1 MEEQANHKGYRI
13 NDQFGDYFVTF
24 TVVGWMDIFTRKECR
39 HIIVESLKFC
49 QKEKGLIIYAWVLM
63 DSHLHMAVGAKEGS
77 DGWSAIIRDFK
88 KFTARKLIK
97 WCTTSNKE
105 SRREWIDVVLK
116 YHGRHKKEVEKY
128 KFWKN
133 RNRPIEL
140 LSPRFI
146 SQKINYIHNNP
157 VAAEIVDRPE
167 EYRYSSAR
175 NYVGRDDYLIEVEII
190 DFGVQEGFV
199 MT

>member
-1 MEEQANHKGYRI
+1 MQKPKDHKGYRI
-13 NDQFGDYFVTF
+13 DDQFGDYFVTF

-39 HIIVESLKFC
+39 HIIVDSLKYC
-49 QKEKGLIIYAWVLM
+49 QENKGLIIYAWVLM
-63 DSHLHMAVGAKEGS
+63 DSHLHMAIGAKEGS
-77 DGWSAIIRDFK
+77 SGLSAIIRDFK
-88 KFTARKLIK
+88 KFTARKLIE
-97 WCTTSNKE
+97 WCTTSKRE
-105 SRREWIDVVLK
+105 SRREWIDIVLK
-116 YHGRHKKEVEKY
+116 YHGKHKQEVKKY

-133 RNRPIEL
+133 GNQPKAL
-140 LSPRFI
+140 LSPKFI

-157 VAAEIVDRPE
+157 VVAEIVDFPE

-175 NYVGRDDYLIEVEII
+175 NYVGREDYLIKVEVI